1 MMKVIEI
8 DIALLLSRAVL
19 AAPPG
24 VLLMYAIF
32 CGGEE
37 DVDAQGTRTFR
48 YYLDTN
54 VVTKNAK
61 IYLGVIV
68 LGLFEP
74 PLLAFLPWY
83 RTDFSEAA
91 QFPTLGIMRL
101 CYGFKVLQLVVTLTA
116 QVGLLVLQTH
126 SAAGTDNTAGTI
138 IILNVTFTCVNA
150 AFKGFEMFLKSSVLR
165 GTTKSNDCEAAR
177 RASGLEGVAAGR
189 GSLSLSLSLSS
200 TAAEKEEEEEIG
212 VELGWASASGSA
224 SGAGAAVTR
233 SNKDDGNG
241 GGGTTA
247 AGARSPLSA
256 RMSYTMNPLM
266 SIKNK
271 KLSAAADTDGA
282 LKGKGG
288 EGLDNDGGGSGGS
301 GGGGGGGGGG
311 GKKEENEES
320 SSSSSQPLLRI
331 LREALSSEREAREA
345 MRTEL
350 SSEREA
356 REEAMRTEFDEKLAL
371 LSGHRKL

>member
-1 MMKVIEI
+1 
-8 DIALLLSRAVL
+8 
-19 AAPPG
+19 
-24 VLLMYAIF
+24 
-32 CGGEE
+32 
-37 DVDAQGTRTFR
+37 
-48 YYLDTN
+48 
-54 VVTKNAK
+54 
-61 IYLGVIV
+61 VIV

-126 SAAGTDNTAGTI
+126 SAAGTDNTAGAI

-189 GSLSLSLSLSS
+189 GSLSISLSS
-200 TAAEKEEEEEIG
+200 TAAEKEEEEIG
-212 VELGWASASGSA
+212 VELGWASASASA

-288 EGLDNDGGGSGGS
+288 EGLDNDGGGSGGSGGS